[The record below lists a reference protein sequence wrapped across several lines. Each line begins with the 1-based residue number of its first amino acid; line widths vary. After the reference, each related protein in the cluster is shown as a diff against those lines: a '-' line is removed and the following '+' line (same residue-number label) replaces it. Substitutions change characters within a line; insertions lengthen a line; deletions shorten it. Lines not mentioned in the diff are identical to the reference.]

1 MIYIANTSVIYTYI
15 DTELKKEAENILA
28 QLGISPSSAIQMF
41 YSQIALTKSLPLKLQ
56 LSPTKPTSIGS
67 MSKDEF
73 DNEIMKVLHS
83 LTSDKTYTI
92 DEVNSEFARDF
103 GI

>member
-28 QLGISPSSAIQMF
+28 QLGNSPSSAIQMF
-41 YSQIALTKSLPLKLQ
+41 YSQITLTKSLPLQLQ
-56 LSPTKPTSIGS
+56 LSPAKPTSIGS

-73 DNEIMKVLHS
+73 DNEIMKGLHS

-92 DEVNSEFARDF
+92 DEVNFEFAREF

>member
-1 MIYIANTSVIYTYI
+1 MANTSVIYTYI
-15 DTELKKEAENILA
+15 DTELKKEAEKILT

-41 YSQIALTKSLPLKLQ
+41 YSQIVLTKSLLLKLQ

-73 DNEIMKVLHS
+73 DNEIMKGLHS

-92 DEVNSEFARDF
+92 DEVNSEFAREF

>member
-1 MIYIANTSVIYTYI
+1 MANTSVIYTYI

-41 YSQIALTKSLPLKLQ
+41 YSQIALTKSLLLKLQ

-73 DNEIMKVLHS
+73 DNEIMKGLHS

-92 DEVNSEFARDF
+92 DEVNSEFAREF

>member
-1 MIYIANTSVIYTYI
+1 
-15 DTELKKEAENILA
+15 
-28 QLGISPSSAIQMF
+28 MF

-56 LSPTKPTSIGS
+56 LSPTKPKSIVS

-73 DNEIMKVLHS
+73 DNEIMKGLHS

-92 DEVNSEFARDF
+92 DEVNSEFAREF

>member
-1 MIYIANTSVIYTYI
+1 MANTSVIYTHI
-15 DTELKKEAENILA
+15 DTELKKDAENILT

-67 MSKDEF
+67 MSKDKF
-73 DNEIMKVLHS
+73 DNEIMKGLHS

-92 DEVNSEFARDF
+92 DEVNSEFAREF

>member
-1 MIYIANTSVIYTYI
+1 MANTSIIYTYI
-15 DTELKKEAENILA
+15 DTELKKEAENILT

-56 LSPTKPTSIGS
+56 LSTTKPTSIGS

-73 DNEIMKVLHS
+73 DNEIMKGLHS

-92 DEVNSEFARDF
+92 DEVNSEFAREF

>member
-1 MIYIANTSVIYTYI
+1 MANTSVIYTYI
-15 DTELKKEAENILA
+15 DTELKKEAEKILT

-73 DNEIMKVLHS
+73 DNEIMKGLHS

-92 DEVNSEFARDF
+92 DEVNSEFAREF

>member
-1 MIYIANTSVIYTYI
+1 
-15 DTELKKEAENILA
+15 
-28 QLGISPSSAIQMF
+28 MF

-56 LSPTKPTSIGS
+56 LSPIIPTSIGS

-73 DNEIMKVLHS
+73 DNEIMKGLYS

-92 DEVNSEFARDF
+92 DEVDAELKREF

>member
-1 MIYIANTSVIYTYI
+1 
-15 DTELKKEAENILA
+15 
-28 QLGISPSSAIQMF
+28 MF
-41 YSQIALTKSLPLKLQ
+41 YSQIALTKSLPLQLQ

-67 MSKDEF
+67 MSRDEF
-73 DNEIMKVLHS
+73 DNEIMKGLHS

-92 DEVNSEFARDF
+92 DEVNSEFAREF

>member
-1 MIYIANTSVIYTYI
+1 MTNTSIIYTYI
-15 DTELKKEAENILA
+15 DTELKKEAENILS

-41 YSQIALTKSLPLKLQ
+41 YRQIALTKSLPLKLQ
-56 LSPTKPTSIGS
+56 LSLTKPTSIGS

-73 DNEIMKVLHS
+73 DNEIMKGLHS

-92 DEVNSEFARDF
+92 DEVKSEFAREF

>member
-1 MIYIANTSVIYTYI
+1 MANTSVIYTYI

-73 DNEIMKVLHS
+73 DNEIMKGLHS

-92 DEVNSEFARDF
+92 DEFNSEFAREF

>member
-1 MIYIANTSVIYTYI
+1 MANTSVIYTYI
-15 DTELKKEAENILA
+15 DTALKKEAENILT

-41 YSQIALTKSLPLKLQ
+41 CSQIALTKSLPLKLQ

-73 DNEIMKVLHS
+73 DNEIMKGLHS

-92 DEVNSEFARDF
+92 DKVNSEFAREF
-103 GI
+103 GIW

>member
-1 MIYIANTSVIYTYI
+1 MANTSVIYTHI
-15 DTELKKEAENILA
+15 DTELKKDAENILT
-28 QLGISPSSAIQMF
+28 QLGISPSSAIQML
-41 YSQIALTKSLPLKLQ
+41 YSQIVLTRSLPLKLQ

-73 DNEIMKVLHS
+73 DNEIMKGLHS

-92 DEVNSEFARDF
+92 DEVNSEFAREF

>member
-1 MIYIANTSVIYTYI
+1 
-15 DTELKKEAENILA
+15 
-28 QLGISPSSAIQMF
+28 MF

-56 LSPTKPTSIGS
+56 LSPTKPTSIVS

-73 DNEIMKVLHS
+73 DNEIMKGLHS

-92 DEVNSEFARDF
+92 DEVNSEFAREF

>member
-1 MIYIANTSVIYTYI
+1 MANTSVIYTYI

-28 QLGISPSSAIQMF
+28 QFGISPSSAIQMF

-56 LSPTKPTSIGS
+56 LSPIKPTSIGS

-73 DNEIMKVLHS
+73 DNKIFKGLHS

-92 DEVNSEFARDF
+92 DEVNSEFAREF

>member
-1 MIYIANTSVIYTYI
+1 M
-15 DTELKKEAENILA
+15 NIRNSIFQPA
-28 QLGISPSSAIQMF
+28 
-41 YSQIALTKSLPLKLQ
+41 
-56 LSPTKPTSIGS
+56 KPTSIGY

-73 DNEIMKVLHS
+73 DNEIMKGLHS

-92 DEVNSEFARDF
+92 DEVNSEFAREF

>member
-1 MIYIANTSVIYTYI
+1 MANTSVIYTYI
-15 DTELKKEAENILA
+15 DTELKKEAEKILT

-41 YSQIALTKSLPLKLQ
+41 YSQIALTKSLLLKLQ
-56 LSPTKPTSIGS
+56 LSLTKPTSIGS

-73 DNEIMKVLHS
+73 DNEIMKGLHS

-92 DEVNSEFARDF
+92 DEVNSEFAREF
-103 GI
+103 GIW

>member
-1 MIYIANTSVIYTYI
+1 MANTSVIYTYI

-28 QLGISPSSAIQMF
+28 QLGISPSSAIQML
-41 YSQIALTKSLPLKLQ
+41 YSQIVLTRSLPLKLQ
-56 LSPTKPTSIGS
+56 LPPIKPTSIGG

-73 DNEIMKVLHS
+73 DNEIMKGLNS
-83 LTSDKTYTI
+83 LTYDKTYTI
-92 DEVNSEFARDF
+92 DEVNAELEREF

>member
-1 MIYIANTSVIYTYI
+1 
-15 DTELKKEAENILA
+15 
-28 QLGISPSSAIQMF
+28 
-41 YSQIALTKSLPLKLQ
+41 
-56 LSPTKPTSIGS
+56 

-73 DNEIMKVLHS
+73 NNKIMKGLHS

-92 DEVNSEFARDF
+92 DEVNSEFAREF

>member
-1 MIYIANTSVIYTYI
+1 MANTSVIYTHI
-15 DTELKKEAENILA
+15 NTELKKDVEKYSRTTWNF
-28 QLGISPSSAIQMF
+28 SIQCN
-41 YSQIALTKSLPLKLQ
+41 SNALHSNSFNKK
-56 LSPTKPTSIGS
+56 PTVKITTPPIKPTSIGS

-73 DNEIMKVLHS
+73 DNEIMKGLHS

-92 DEVNSEFARDF
+92 DEVNSEFAREF

>member
-1 MIYIANTSVIYTYI
+1 MANTSIIYTYI
-15 DTELKKEAENILA
+15 DTELKKEAENILT

-73 DNEIMKVLHS
+73 DNEIMKGLHS
-83 LTSDKTYTI
+83 LTSDKTYII
-92 DEVNSEFARDF
+92 DEVNSEFAREF

>member
-1 MIYIANTSVIYTYI
+1 MANTSVIYTYI
-15 DTELKKEAENILA
+15 DTELKKEAEKILT

-41 YSQIALTKSLPLKLQ
+41 YSQIALTKSLLLKLQ

-73 DNEIMKVLHS
+73 DNEIMKGLHS

-92 DEVNSEFARDF
+92 DEVNSEFAREF

>member
-1 MIYIANTSVIYTYI
+1 
-15 DTELKKEAENILA
+15 
-28 QLGISPSSAIQMF
+28 MF
-41 YSQIALTKSLPLKLQ
+41 YSQIALTKSLPLQLQ
-56 LSPTKPTSIGS
+56 LSPTKPTSICS

-73 DNEIMKVLHS
+73 DNEIMKGLHS

-92 DEVNSEFARDF
+92 DEVNSEFAREF

>member
-1 MIYIANTSVIYTYI
+1 MANTSVIYTHI
-15 DTELKKEAENILA
+15 DTELKKDAENILT

-73 DNEIMKVLHS
+73 DNEIMKGLHS

-92 DEVNSEFARDF
+92 DEVNSEFAREF

>member
-1 MIYIANTSVIYTYI
+1 MASTSVIYTYI
-15 DTELKKEAENILA
+15 DTELKKEAENILT

-41 YSQIALTKSLPLKLQ
+41 YSQITLTKSLPLKLQ

-73 DNEIMKVLHS
+73 DNEIMKGLHS

-92 DEVNSEFARDF
+92 DEVNSEFAREF
-103 GI
+103 GIW

>member
-1 MIYIANTSVIYTYI
+1 
-15 DTELKKEAENILA
+15 
-28 QLGISPSSAIQMF
+28 
-41 YSQIALTKSLPLKLQ
+41 
-56 LSPTKPTSIGS
+56 

-73 DNEIMKVLHS
+73 NNEIMKGLHS

-92 DEVNSEFARDF
+92 DEVNSEFAREF

>member
-1 MIYIANTSVIYTYI
+1 MANTNAVYARI
-15 DTELKKEAENILA
+15 DCNLKENAESILS

-41 YSQIALTKSLPLKLQ
+41 YSQIALTKSLPLQLQ
-56 LSPTKPTSIGS
+56 LSPAKPTSIGS
-67 MSKDEF
+67 MSKDKF
-73 DNEIMKVLHS
+73 DNEIMKGLHS

-92 DEVNSEFARDF
+92 DEVNSEFAREF

>member
-1 MIYIANTSVIYTYI
+1 MANTSVIYTHI
-15 DTELKKEAENILA
+15 DTELKKDAENILT

-56 LSPTKPTSIGS
+56 LSPTNPTSIGS

-73 DNEIMKVLHS
+73 DNEIMKGLHS

-92 DEVNSEFARDF
+92 DEVNSEFAREF